1 MIDYERM
8 KKVFPKQK
16 AALTRAKKI
25 TDPVK
30 CYIAILALCT
40 KAVQEWDL
48 IGAWPDAW
56 STWQRA
62 LDDATFAAQRTA
74 GTRVSLKR
82 LEEL

>member
-8 KKVFPKQK
+8 KKVYPKQK

-25 TDPVK
+25 IDPVK
-30 CYIAILALCT
+30 RYIAILALCT
-40 KAVQEWDL
+40 KTVQEWDD

-56 STWQRA
+56 SRWQRA
-62 LDDATFAAQRTA
+62 LDDATSAAQRTA
-74 GTRVSLKR
+74 GTHVYHKR